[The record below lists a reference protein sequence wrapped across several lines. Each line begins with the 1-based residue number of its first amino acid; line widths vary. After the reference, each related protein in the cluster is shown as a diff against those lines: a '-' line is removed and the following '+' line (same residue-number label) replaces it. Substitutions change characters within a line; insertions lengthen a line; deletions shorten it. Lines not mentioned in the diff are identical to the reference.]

1 MLIKNYKSVK
11 TTEPQ
16 VVQIDG
22 NTKEAT
28 RLTAIK
34 RLSLA
39 SSMAQVKEKM
49 ENTFLP
55 AGYPDSVTKEYLP
68 FTIYS
73 NASSVSITA
82 MTFLSTQALFV
93 ALGG

>member
-1 MLIKNYKSVK
+1 MSIK

-16 VVQIDG
+16 VVQIDAH
-22 NTKEAT
+22 TKEAT

-34 RLSLA
+34 RKSLA
-39 SSMAQVKEKM
+39 GSMEQVKEKM

-68 FTIYS
+68 FTVYS